1 MKYVVIIG
9 DGMADFSLEELDGKT
24 PLMAARKP
32 NMDLLASRGFCG
44 KVLTIPSGF
53 PTGSDVA
60 CMSIFGYDPAKHYT
74 GRAPIEAYGIGIP
87 MSNDEIAFRCNL
99 VHLEI
104 QGPKVLMGD
113 YSAGHITTDE
123 ANLLINDLNDAFGT
137 DEIRFFQG
145 VSYRHIM
152 IWRDGISEMDTTPPH
167 DILDQNIADYMPSG
181 KGSDRLIKLMSD
193 SQILL
198 NGHPVNKARIEKG
211 LKPANSIWLWG
222 QGKKPIFPRFE
233 EKYGL
238 DGAVVT
244 AVDLVKGIGNLIGF
258 ETPVIEG
265 ATGYFDTDYNAKA
278 RAALDLLNRHDIV
291 YVHIEAP
298 DEASHAGN
306 VREKIRAI
314 ERIDA
319 DIVGFLLENAPE
331 DTVFL
336 LATDHA
342 TPIVMRT
349 HYACPVPFAIYRKEG
364 IRTAAGCPYDENA
377 GDRELSGEEMV
388 RVFLKGQE

>member
-1 MKYVVIIG
+1 MKYLVIIG
-9 DGMADFSLEELDGKT
+9 DGMADFSLDELDGKT
-24 PLMAARKP
+24 PLMVAHKP
-32 NMDLLASRGFCG
+32 HMDMMASKGFCG
-44 KVLTIPSGF
+44 KVLTIPPGF

-60 CMSIFGYDPAKHYT
+60 CMSIFGYDPARYYT

-87 MSNDEIAFRCNL
+87 MDDDEIAFRCNL
-99 VHLEI
+99 VHLEVS
-104 QGPKVLMGD
+104 GPKVLMGD
-113 YSAGHITTDE
+113 YSADHITSEE
-123 ANLLINDLNDAFGT
+123 ANVLIKDIDDVFGT

-145 VSYRHIM
+145 VSYRHVM
-152 IWRDGISEMDTTPPH
+152 MWKDGLSEMATTPPH
-167 DILDQNIADYMPSG
+167 DILDRDIASYMPSG
-181 KGSDRLIKLMSD
+181 KGSERLIKLMSD

-222 QGKKPIFPRFE
+222 QGRKPLFPRF
-233 EKYGL
+233 KDKFGH

-258 ETPVIEG
+258 DAPRIAG
-265 ATGYFDTDYNAKA
+265 ATGYFDTDYNGKA
-278 RAALDLLNRHDIV
+278 RSALELLERHDIV
-291 YVHIEAP
+291 YVHVEAP

-314 ERIDA
+314 ERIDE
-319 DIVGFLLENAPE
+319 DIIGFLLKEAPK
-331 DTVFL
+331 DTSFL

-349 HYACPVPFAIYRKEG
+349 HYACPVPFAIYRRE
-364 IRTAAGCPYDENA
+364 TSQAAAGCPYDENA
-377 GDRELSGEEMV
+377 GDRQLGGEEMV
-388 RVFLKGQE
+388 SLFLKEQG